1 MFENMNIFEYAVAN
15 KLRFP
20 YKGSVSTEDLYDL
33 SVTELDSIYKNLK
46 REVKKANEDS
56 LLVTQSKEDI
66 VLDIKIEIVK
76 FIVTKKLTQAEAK
89 KKEKENK
96 EKRERLLEIKA
107 QRENAALENMS
118 DEELDKAL
126 AELEN

>member
-1 MFENMNIFEYAVAN
+1 MKMPENIFEYAVEN

-20 YKGSVSTEDLYDL
+20 YKGSIATEDLYNL
-33 SVTELDSIYKNLK
+33 SVNELDFIYKNLK
-46 REVKKANEDS
+46 REEKKADEDS
-56 LLVTQSKEDI
+56 LLTTQSKEDI
-66 VLDIKIEIVK
+66 SLNVKIEIVK
-76 FIVTKKLTQAEAK
+76 AIVIKKLAEIEAREK
-89 KKEKENK
+89 AKENK
-96 EKRERLLEIKA
+96 KKRERLLEIKA

>member
-15 KLRFP
+15 KFRFP

-66 VLDIKIEIVK
+66 VLNIKIEIVK